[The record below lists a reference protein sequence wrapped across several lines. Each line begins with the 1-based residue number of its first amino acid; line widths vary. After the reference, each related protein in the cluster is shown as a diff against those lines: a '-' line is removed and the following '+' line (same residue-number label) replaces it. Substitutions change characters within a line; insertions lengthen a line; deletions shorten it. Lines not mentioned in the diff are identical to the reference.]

1 MCCLNKP
8 QVIKS
13 SALQQ
18 LNRCLGDKQSSLLTW
33 MWCNVICACGCR
45 GCSSARGGKLI
56 FNSRKVS
63 LISVSSD
70 LGCVGAAQGRW
81 LPPPSVMGEGV
92 CVCVLV
98 CVSVFMFL
106 ICVCP
111 WVCLCMYG
119 GFTTACFVCVSE
131 FILILCVWSVQVT
144 EKINLSNK
152 SFF

>member
-92 CVCVLV
+92 CVCVSV
-98 CVSVFMFL
+98 CISIYVSYMCVSLGVSVYVWWVHDCMF
-106 ICVCP
+106 CVRV
-111 WVCLCMYG
+111 WIY
-119 GFTTACFVCVSE
+119 SYS
-131 FILILCVWSVQVT
+131 LCVVGSGHR
-144 EKINLSNK
+144 KNK
-152 SFF
+152 SLK